1 MRPFWCFTV
10 DINSSLSSF
19 DTISATGASEN
30 AQDTTWVTLFN
41 PNITGKHKIWKCHWN
56 CLRFSFKPESHK
68 KKFEK
73 RQNVVP
79 GYKRVRVSFLTIL
92 KEASDSCEE
101 LCNCSISSA
110 TERENLFWRQ
120 DGLLPLHPVVFKFDN
135 WREVK
140 GTDLQNCRT
149 LFRRRESKSM
159 HFTAILSFISASTAL
174 FCKETKIQTRK
185 VLIKTQ

>member
-1 MRPFWCFTV
+1 MMRPFWCFTV

-30 AQDTTWVTLFN
+30 AQDTTWVTQFN
-41 PNITGKHKIWKCHWN
+41 PNIT
-56 CLRFSFKPESHK
+56 ESAFWPFWRKLVTHAK
-68 KKFEK
+68 GSVIV
-73 RQNVVP
+73 QSA
-79 GYKRVRVSFLTIL
+79 VR
-92 KEASDSCEE
+92 
-101 LCNCSISSA
+101 
-110 TERENLFWRQ
+110 ERENLFWRQ